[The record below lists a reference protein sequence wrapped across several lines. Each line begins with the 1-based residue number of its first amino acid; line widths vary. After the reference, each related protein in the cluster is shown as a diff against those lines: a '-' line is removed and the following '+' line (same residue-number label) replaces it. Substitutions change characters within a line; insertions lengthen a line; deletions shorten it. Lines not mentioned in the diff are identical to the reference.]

1 MSTNQ
6 VNNMDP
12 IADFLTS
19 IRNGYLAKKEEVT
32 IKSSRLRLGLGQILV
47 RSGYLKAIE
56 KIEGQPAVLKLTLHY
71 LPDGSPVLTH
81 IQKISKPGVR
91 RYAGVSEIPPALSGA
106 GITIISTSAG
116 LLSDKEARAK
126 HLGGEVIC
134 QLW

>member
-1 MSTNQ
+1 
-6 VNNMDP
+6 MDP

-19 IRNGYLAKKEEVT
+19 IRNGYLAKKDEITV
-32 IKSSRLRLGLGQILV
+32 KSSRLRLALGEILV
-47 RSGYLKAIE
+47 HSGYLKAMV
-56 KIEGQPAVLKLTLHY
+56 KIDGKPAVLKLTLHY
-71 LPDGSPVLTH
+71 LPDGTPVLTH
-81 IQKISKPGVR
+81 VQKISKPGVR
-91 RYAGVSEIPPALSGA
+91 RYAGVSEIPSALSGA